1 MVGLAWRIV
10 PVDLLL
16 DFMLQRAP
24 VTPGLP
30 LSTTETRANAHAM
43 MARLLAEHAEPDTT
57 TVAQQDH
64 VVDIAGGNITVRVYT
79 PRGQP
84 PFPLHFYIHGGGFSR
99 GLLSHFD
106 AECRYLCEKV
116 GCVVASVGYR
126 LAPEHKYP
134 LPLNDCLAAL
144 HWSVE
149 HAAIVG
155 IDPNFI
161 TIGGVSAGANLVAA
175 VALIAR
181 SQGGPAIAFQ
191 VLEIPLL
198 DLTLSQPSVVE
209 FAEGF
214 GLTRAALEQAVAD
227 YLDDPTD
234 ASDPLASP
242 LLARD
247 FSDLPPALIMTAE
260 FDPLR
265 DQGAQ
270 FASRLRSAGVDAEVC
285 QWDGHVHGAASFT
298 ALLPS
303 ARAYRDRIVAA
314 LRNALRT

>member
-10 PVDLLL
+10 PVDPRL

-24 VTPGLP
+24 VAPGPP
-30 LSTTETRANAHAM
+30 LSTTEARANAHAM
-43 MARLLAEHAEPDTT
+43 MTRILAEYAEPDATM
-57 TVAQQDH
+57 VGQQDH
-64 VVDIAGGNITVRVYT
+64 VVEVAGGTITVRVYT
-79 PRGQP
+79 PRGRP
-84 PFPLHFYIHGGGFSR
+84 PFPLHFYVHGGGFSR

-106 AECRYLCEKV
+106 AECRYLCDKV

-134 LPLNDCLAAL
+134 LPLTDCLAAL

-149 HAAIVG
+149 HAALVG
-155 IDPNFI
+155 IDPHLI

-227 YLDDPTD
+227 YLGDPTD

-242 LLARD
+242 LLA
-247 FSDLPPALIMTAE
+247 SDVSGLPPALIMTAE

-270 FASRLRSAGVDAEVC
+270 FASRLRGAGVDAELC
-285 QWDGHVHGAASFT
+285 QWDGHIHGAASFT

-314 LRNALRT
+314 LRNALRS